1 MRKGLLLFLCMALTI
16 PAYGKIVDGIACK
29 VGGSI
34 ITIHEFEENYAREQR
49 NARLLGNKP
58 PDKLEVMNALI
69 DNELIRMSATDKG
82 IVVTEDELDSVI
94 EDVMRQN
101 NLTREEFLAEL
112 ERENIA
118 LEDLRDSYELDIIR
132 VRLVNN
138 LTSASTNLVTDED
151 VVRFYQDPE
160 NRAFFQRPGFVNLSQ
175 LFISVPEDV
184 SYKEAVDIKQRVLD
198 LYERART
205 GEDFANLVLE
215 YSESPNKEESLGSIG
230 SFTRTQLQKI
240 VSQENVDTIFSLDEG
255 DVVPPIRFK
264 DGYYIMRIDEKTE
277 DTYLSLEESYDS
289 IRNYL
294 MRLKGKELL
303 DDLLVSM
310 RKTVK
315 VKIMIDME

>member
-1 MRKGLLLFLCMALTI
+1 MAFI
-16 PAYGKIVDGIACK
+16 VPAYGKIIDGIACK
-29 VGGSI
+29 VGRSI
-34 ITIHEFEENYAREQR
+34 ITIHEFEKNYAREQR
-49 NARLLGNKP
+49 NARLLGNEP

-69 DNELIRMSATDKG
+69 DNVLIRMSATDKG
-82 IVVTEDELDSVI
+82 IAVTEDELDSVI
-94 EDVMRQN
+94 EDVMQQN

-118 LEDLRDSYELDIIR
+118 LEDLRESYELDIIR

-138 LTSASTNLVTDED
+138 LTSSSTNIVSDED
-151 VVRFYQDPE
+151 VVNFYNDPA
-160 NRAFFQRPGFVNLSQ
+160 NRAFFQRPGFVSLSQ

-184 SYKEAVDIKQRVLD
+184 SYKDAVDIKQRVLD
-198 LYERART
+198 MYERARS
-205 GEDFANLVLE
+205 GEDFTDLVIE
-215 YSESPNKEESLGSIG
+215 YSESPNKEENLGSIG

-240 VSQENVDTIFSLDEG
+240 VSLEDVDTIFSLDTG
-255 DVVPPIRFK
+255 DIVPPIRFK

-277 DTYLSLEESYDS
+277 NTYLSLEESYDS

-294 MRLKGKELL
+294 VRLKGKELL
-303 DDLLVSM
+303 DNLLVSM